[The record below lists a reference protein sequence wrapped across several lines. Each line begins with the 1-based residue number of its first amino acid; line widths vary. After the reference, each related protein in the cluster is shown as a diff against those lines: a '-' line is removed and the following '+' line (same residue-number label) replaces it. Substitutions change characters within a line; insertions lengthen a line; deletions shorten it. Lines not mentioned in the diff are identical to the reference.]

1 MIRTL
6 WDKFGPQFV
15 RFFVVGV
22 GATIVHWGVY
32 VLLNY
37 LFELKE
43 EQKVALTI
51 TYTLGYIISFV
62 GNYIASLKWTFK
74 TNGSVSKGAGFMF
87 SHLVNYGMHVGLL
100 NLFLLL
106 GVGEFLVSA
115 LQFCAPWLVE
125 LVPAM
130 GNAANLLPLPVF
142 AIVVPI
148 NFLLV
153 RFFLTRGDTATQ

>member
-74 TNGSVSKGAGFMF
+74 TSGSVSKGAGFMF

-106 GVGEFLVSA
+106 GVGEFLVNA

-153 RFFLTRGDTATQ
+153 RFFLTRGDTVTQ